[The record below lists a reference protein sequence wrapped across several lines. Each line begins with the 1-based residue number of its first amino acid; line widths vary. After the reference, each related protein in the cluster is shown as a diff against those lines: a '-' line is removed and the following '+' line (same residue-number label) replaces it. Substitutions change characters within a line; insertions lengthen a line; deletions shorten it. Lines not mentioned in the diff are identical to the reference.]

1 VLTRFDGVFI
11 IFDKGA
17 KKMNVCPKCKTLLDP
32 STTVCPECGEDLS
45 DYELEE
51 VDVGEPEV
59 LYQARNLAEA
69 QSIVEFLRD
78 NNIPATFL
86 EGTSE
91 LSSLTTFK
99 PMSATDIIVGSN
111 SMEEAQELLEEYL
124 NAEPIMEDE
133 WDDDDA
139 EDEED
144 IPEISQAVGEEEDK
158 YY

>member
-1 VLTRFDGVFI
+1 
-11 IFDKGA
+11 
-17 KKMNVCPKCKTLLDP
+17 MNVCPKCKTLLD
-32 STTVCPECGEDLS
+32 TNITVCPECGEDLS
-45 DYELEE
+45 DYELQE
-51 VDVGEPEV
+51 VDIGEPEV
-59 LYQARNLAEA
+59 LFQARNMAEA

-78 NNIPATFL
+78 NNIPATIL

-111 SMEEAQELLEEYL
+111 SVEDARELLEEYL

-133 WDDDDA
+133 WEDDENDEDDIA
-139 EDEED
+139 
-144 IPEISQAVGEEEDK
+144 EISEVVEEEDDEK